1 VPEILKQ
8 AKKLGGYD
16 YGETGKL
23 IFRGDN

>member
-1 VPEILKQ
+1 VPEILQQ

-23 IFRGDN
+23 ICGEDN